1 MLFNVI
7 IAYICVVNK
16 YFITMSTLGDRLK
29 NLRESKAFSK
39 SHLAELV
46 GIHYSQIGR
55 YERNEASP
63 SSEVLKNLANKL
75 EVSTDFLMNG
85 TSEQIANDNISDKT
99 LINQFNRISS
109 LNDESKKVV
118 ISLIDAFIFKQEMK
132 KQLAV

>member
-1 MLFNVI
+1 
-7 IAYICVVNK
+7 
-16 YFITMSTLGDRLK
+16 MSTLGDRLK